1 MNRIDCIQPL
11 LDAGADPRKS
21 SSDGDDAI
29 LLAKSHERA
38 EITAIF
44 EKWDPAKADKINADF
59 EKKLASQKK
68 RDELEEKA
76 REFALTQ
83 CYSSEVSANVDN
95 AAIEAMIE
103 KLEVNVLHL
112 PQRMQLH

>member
-1 MNRIDCIQPL
+1 MNHIDCIQPL

-29 LLAKSHERA
+29 LLAQSHARA

-44 EKWDPAKADKINADF
+44 ETWNPAKADKINADF

-83 CYSSEVSANVDN
+83 CYSSEVSVNVDN

-103 KLEVNVLHL
+103 KLQVNTVHL
-112 PQRMQLH
+112 PQPVQLH

>member
-1 MNRIDCIQPL
+1 MNHIECVQTL

-29 LLAKSHERA
+29 LLAQSHARK

-44 EKWDPAKADKINADF
+44 ENWDPAKADTINADF
-59 EKKLASQKK
+59 EKKLAAQEK

-76 REFALTQ
+76 RAFALTQ

-95 AAIEAMIE
+95 AAIEAMID
-103 KLEVNVLHL
+103 KLQV
-112 PQRMQLH
+112 RAID